1 MPSQLGT
8 SLIAQA
14 GVRRYSARLR
24 YISPGGRTMLPD
36 PPRKPIDA
44 TLPRTD
50 VRPERRANRLVAP
63 PCSACGRDRLRA
75 ILRTDYVVYFRCEH
89 CSEVWSV
96 AKPEEQMF
104 GT

>member
-1 MPSQLGT
+1 
-8 SLIAQA
+8 
-14 GVRRYSARLR
+14 
-24 YISPGGRTMLPD
+24 MLPD

-44 TLPRTD
+44 TLPGTD

-75 ILRTDYVVYFRCEH
+75 ILRTDYVVYFRCDD
-89 CSEVWSV
+89 CGNVRSI
-96 AKPEEQMF
+96 AKPGEQMF